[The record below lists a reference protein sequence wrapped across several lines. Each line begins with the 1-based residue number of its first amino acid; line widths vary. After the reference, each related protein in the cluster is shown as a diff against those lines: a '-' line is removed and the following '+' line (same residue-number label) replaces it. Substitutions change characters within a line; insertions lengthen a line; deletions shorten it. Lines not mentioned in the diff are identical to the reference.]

1 MTNFLQKT
9 IVLADRWFEREIENA
24 EILMRDLGSTE
35 EEIEAAI
42 GPNGY
47 TRLSLEKDR
56 AEQIAEVARW
66 LSGND
71 GTRH

>member
-1 MTNFLQKT
+1 
-9 IVLADRWFEREIENA
+9 
-24 EILMRDLGSTE
+24 MRDLGSTE